1 MKKPRIEAFIP
12 SRVPELRS
20 PLDNLPAISPP
31 TPKKGTDSRGED
43 AHAHS
48 ETTAG
53 SIFPKQPQD
62 DPKNNISTD
71 TVISRYHDTTIPE
84 NTDDTIEAIRKA
96 VKHLG
101 KEAAT
106 YRFTEEEKKAL
117 SNVVFV
123 YRNKRVRTSE
133 NEITRI
139 AINFLLEDYRSRG
152 EQSLLA
158 KVLEK
163 LKE

>member
-1 MKKPRIEAFIP
+1 MKKPRIDAFDP
-12 SRVPELRS
+12 SKVPGLGS
-20 PLDNLPAISPP
+20 PLDNLPPISPP
-31 TPKKGTDSRGED
+31 IRKKEGIQDGTIEPQGETG
-43 AHAHS
+43 S
-48 ETTAG
+48 G
-53 SIFPKQPQD
+53 SIFPKRSQD
-62 DPKNNISTD
+62 DVKDKVTSD
-71 TVISRYHDTTIPE
+71 TVVSQHHDTTIPA
-84 NTDDTIEAIRKA
+84 TDGTVEAVRRA
-96 VKHLG
+96 VKQLG

-117 SNVVFV
+117 SNVVFA

-139 AINFLLEDYRSRG
+139 AINFLLEDYHSRG